1 MPIST
6 INTSSIADDA
16 VTVPKVTD
24 QVLTHRNLIING
36 AMQVWQRGTS
46 HSNTTDVAYR
56 ADRWMHQ
63 NRQSSQTDIAL
74 VENQE
79 VVGEIMNS
87 YKITVDT
94 APTDGM
100 ILINQYVENGA
111 YSVAGKTITI
121 SWYAKQTTGSG
132 VNTATNVEIDSGST
146 FTGTGSNNSLT
157 SSWQRFT
164 ETFDVSSVSVSSISS
179 PTLRHQIFFRSL
191 SAGDVVEITG
201 VQLEVGS
208 VATPF
213 EHRSYGEELALCQRY
228 YWQIGDGVSSDIV
241 GIGGN
246 FGTVW
251 AYFSGTFPVRMR
263 TTPTTSV
270 NNDTYFRCHNTSGSG
285 INTDD
290 FDAPSEISNTQYYIS
305 FSGVSSFT
313 AGSSNLCFTSNT
325 GGDKGIIKFDAEL

>member
-1 MPIST
+1 V
-6 INTSSIADDA
+6 A
-16 VTVPKVTD
+16 
-24 QVLTHRNLIING
+24 
-36 AMQVWQRGTS
+36 QRGTS
-46 HSNTTDVAYR
+46 FSGNGYTL
-56 ADRWMHQ
+56 DRF
-63 NRQSSQTDIAL
+63 NAGNNPTDISQNTSD
-74 VENQE
+74 VPSGFQYS
-79 VVGEIMNS
+79 MN
-87 YKITVDT
+87 
-94 APTDGM
+94 
-100 ILINQYVENGA
+100 L
-111 YSVAGKTITI
+111 
-121 SWYAKQTTGSG
+121 
-132 VNTATNVEIDSGST
+132 
-146 FTGTGSNNSLT
+146 TGSNHLLNYRMESKDSFRLSGKTATLSFYAKNISGTNTLKAQIGHPSATDNFAIQTVLENSSNITLT
-157 SSWQRFT
+157 SSWARY
-164 ETFDVSSVSVSSISS
+164 EITFSALSSNIEKG
-179 PTLRHQIFFRSL
+179 LFFYIVRNGST
-191 SAGDVVEITG
+191 ATDQTRITG
-201 VQLEVGS
+201 VQLEVGDT
-208 VATPF
+208 ATPF